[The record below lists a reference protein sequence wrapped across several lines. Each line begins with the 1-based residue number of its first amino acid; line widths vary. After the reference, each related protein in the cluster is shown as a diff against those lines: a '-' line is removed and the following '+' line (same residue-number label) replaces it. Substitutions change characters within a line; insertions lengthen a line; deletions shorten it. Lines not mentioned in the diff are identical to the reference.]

1 MLAAASE
8 IHPIRAARIRT
19 LVPQGGV
26 TMRRERWMRR

>member
-26 TMRRERWMRR
+26 TMRREPWMRR